1 MAKELSVSRSA
12 VWKAVESLRG
22 EGYHISALT
31 NNGYRLESSGDVLSE
46 SGISRLVKDSSVF
59 FIEVQKTVTSTN
71 TVLREQAAIGA
82 PEGLVLA
89 AEEQTAG
96 KGRQGRSFY
105 SPAGHGVYFSLLLR
119 PGSKTGDAALI
130 TSAAA
135 VAAARAIEAVLGV
148 RVGIKWVNDLYV
160 EDKKVCGILTE
171 ATFGMEC
178 WVVETAVVGFGIN
191 ITKPEN
197 GYPEALESIAAAL
210 TDRSA
215 GENSERCRLIA
226 ATLDNFWEFYQN
238 LPARTFLNEYRS
250 RSIIL
255 GKDIYVLSDGAQR
268 SAYACAIDNECRLVV
283 QYENGET
290 ATLGSGEVSVKPASA
305 KPARKKKPQ

>member
-1 MAKELSVSRSA
+1 
-12 VWKAVESLRG
+12 
-22 EGYHISALT
+22 
-31 NNGYRLESSGDVLSE
+31 
-46 SGISRLVKDSSVF
+46 
-59 FIEVQKTVTSTN
+59 
-71 TVLREQAAIGA
+71 
-82 PEGLVLA
+82 
-89 AEEQTAG
+89 
-96 KGRQGRSFY
+96 
-105 SPAGHGVYFSLLLR
+105 
-119 PGSKTGDAALI
+119 
-130 TSAAA
+130 
-135 VAAARAIEAVLGV
+135 V

-197 GYPEALESIAAAL
+197 GYPESLESIAAAL

-305 KPARKKKPQ
+305 RSARKKKPQ